1 MVIHLLY
8 CFVSLRTPTFAI
20 LALTGLFLFGCTPQ
34 ISSKASHTQLS
45 LSALELQEGGIAFIT
60 PSTVTGQEE
69 EKQAVAFV
77 FASTLMNERPDLRIV
92 PLPETL
98 SIINRAGL
106 TNEYKQMFQEYKDTG
121 IFSRQTL
128 SRIAEA
134 SGARYLA
141 QLKLAGFSQRSSN
154 RFGVFGLRMIETKSA
169 TIRLFFQLW
178 DGRLGVIT
186 WEGVQE
192 LSWSEEKIAEAPIT
206 LQTLMD
212 KAAKDIAARL
222 PR

>member
-1 MVIHLLY
+1 MV
-8 CFVSLRTPTFAI
+8 TNTFCICISRMPLALAI
-20 LALTGLFLFGCTPQ
+20 LVLASLVLVGCTPQ
-34 ISSKASHTQLS
+34 ISSKASHNQLS
-45 LSALELQEGGIAFIT
+45 LKAHELQEGGIAFIT

-77 FASTLMNERPDLRIV
+77 FASTLINERPDLTII
-92 PLPETL
+92 PLSETL
-98 SIINRAGL
+98 STINRAGL

-121 IFSRQTL
+121 IFSKQTL

-134 SGARYLA
+134 SGVRYLA
-141 QLKLAGFSQRSSN
+141 QLKLAGFSQRSVN
-154 RFGVFGLRMIETKSA
+154 RFGIFGLRMIETKSA
-169 TIRLFFQLW
+169 TVRLFFQLW
-178 DGRLGVIT
+178 DGSVGVIT

-192 LSWSEEKIAEAPIT
+192 LNWSEEKISESPIT
-206 LQTLMD
+206 LQTIMD

>member
-1 MVIHLLY
+1 
-8 CFVSLRTPTFAI
+8 
-20 LALTGLFLFGCTPQ
+20 
-34 ISSKASHTQLS
+34 
-45 LSALELQEGGIAFIT
+45 
-60 PSTVTGQEE
+60 
-69 EKQAVAFV
+69 
-77 FASTLMNERPDLRIV
+77 
-92 PLPETL
+92 
-98 SIINRAGL
+98 
-106 TNEYKQMFQEYKDTG
+106 FQEYKDTG